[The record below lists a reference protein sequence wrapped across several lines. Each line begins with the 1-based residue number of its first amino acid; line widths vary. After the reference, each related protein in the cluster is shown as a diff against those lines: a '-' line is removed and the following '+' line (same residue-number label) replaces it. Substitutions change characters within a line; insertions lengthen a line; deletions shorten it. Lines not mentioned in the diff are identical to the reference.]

1 LIAYLFGIGGRILLL
16 HALNSFPARLPPAPL
31 HLKSTNQLLGFFL
44 FAIYTN
50 FASGSRARKHTHCAF
65 FSLSGLDP
73 KLAPIATRKTK
84 QIDNLKQG
92 FKTHFHDSFIFITG
106 K

>member
-1 LIAYLFGIGGRILLL
+1 MTFDCLPFWNRRTHFITPRAKFLPRPAATCASPSEIHQSIIRLFFIC
-16 HALNSFPARLPPAPL
+16 
-31 HLKSTNQLLGFFL
+31 HLYKFCKRQSSKET
-44 FAIYTN
+44 
-50 FASGSRARKHTHCAF
+50 HTAHF
-65 FSLSGLDP
+65 GEDP
-73 KLAPIATRKTK
+73 KLAPIATRETK

>member
-50 FASGSRARKHTHCAF
+50 FASGSRARKHTAHF
-65 FSLSGLDP
+65 GEDP
-73 KLAPIATRKTK
+73 KLAPIATRETK